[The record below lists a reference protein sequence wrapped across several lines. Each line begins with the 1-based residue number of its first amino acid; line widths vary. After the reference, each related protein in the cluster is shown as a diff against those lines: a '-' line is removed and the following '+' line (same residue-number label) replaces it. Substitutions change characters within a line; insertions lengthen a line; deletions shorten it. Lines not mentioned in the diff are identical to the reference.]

1 MIKKIDYQMFQDEV
15 KKADKA
21 LIKFGAEW
29 CGHCKNMAPTIKELS
44 NEYPDIPFYEVDSDE
59 QMDICRELKV
69 MSLPTFIIMK
79 NGEEVKKLIGEQP
92 KELLEE
98 ALNL

>member
-1 MIKKIDYQMFQDEV
+1 MIKEIDYQLFQNEV

-21 LIKFGAEW
+21 FIKFGAEW
-29 CGHCKNMAPTIKELS
+29 CGHCKNMQPVIEELS
-44 NEYPDIPFYEVDSDE
+44 NEHTDIPFYEVDCDE

-69 MSLPTFIIMK
+69 MSLPTFIVMK
-79 NGEEVKKLIGEQP
+79 NGVEVKKLIGEQP

>member
-1 MIKKIDYQMFQDEV
+1 MIKEIDYQMFQDEV
-15 KKADKA
+15 KKANKA
-21 LIKFGAEW
+21 FIKFGAEW
-29 CGHCKNMAPTIKELS
+29 CGHCKNMVPAIEELS
-44 NEYPDIPFYEVDSDE
+44 NEHADIQFYEVDCDE

>member
-1 MIKKIDYQMFQDEV
+1 MIKKINYQQFQDEV
-15 KKADKA
+15 KKANKA
-21 LIKFGAEW
+21 FLKFGAEW
-29 CGHCKNMAPTIKELS
+29 CGHCKNMEPTIEELA
-44 NEYPDIPFYEVDSDE
+44 NEHNDIPFYEIDCDE

-69 MSLPTFIIMK
+69 MSLPTYILMK
-79 NGEEVKKLIGEQP
+79 NGAEIKRLMGEQP